1 MLSMLL
7 LGLPAGAIAA
17 APPGGACTAAVT
29 KAQSA
34 LVSRGALVEVV
45 RGSNDSPHNPHK
57 GRDSLVFRLRH
68 SGGSGQENAGPAG
81 ILMDTPLQSGLAGD
95 LFAAC
100 GELVEVTFNLAETD
114 EATTLFRGARGSV
127 LMGVCLEIVETD
139 AWPRWGELFCP

>member
-17 APPGGACTAAVT
+17 GPPGGACTTAVT

-34 LVSRGALVEVV
+34 LVSRGVLVEAVH
-45 RGSNDSPHNPHK
+45 GTNDSPHNPHK

-68 SGGSGQENAGPAG
+68 SGGSGQQSAGPAG
-81 ILMDTPLQSGLAGD
+81 ILMDTPLQSRLAGD

-100 GELVEVTFNLAETD
+100 GELVDVTFNLAETD
-114 EATTLFRGARGSV
+114 EATTLFRGAGGSV
-127 LMGVCLEIVETD
+127 RLGVCLEIEATG